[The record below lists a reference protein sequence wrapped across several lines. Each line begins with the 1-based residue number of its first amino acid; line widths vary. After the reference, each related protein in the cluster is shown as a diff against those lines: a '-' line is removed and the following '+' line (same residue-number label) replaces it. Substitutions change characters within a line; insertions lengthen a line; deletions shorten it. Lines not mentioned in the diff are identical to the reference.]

1 MEDCHYKPRAFMAYT
16 KNSFFEY
23 LIFLTPSILRSGR
36 TSLKKN
42 ELLTCSV
49 KVFFSYVFFWREKDM
64 GFKNF
69 LSCILVSIKFFHRA
83 VRIQSNSFKVLES
96 CYKSGLFVQGPI
108 TSFVLINMCNLCTK
122 LTFWVLSNVISKSN
136 GFHSRLQI
144 HLSVDMSLKAE
155 PKKSSVVKSILV
167 EIFQEIR
174 ASLYLSLFIFIK
186 T

>member
-1 MEDCHYKPRAFMAYT
+1 MENCHYKPRAFMAYT

-49 KVFFSYVFFWREKDM
+49 KVFFSYVFVWRKRDMRFHAFW
-64 GFKNF
+64 FPQ
-69 LSCILVSIKFFHRA
+69 IFFHRA
-83 VRIQSNSFKVLES
+83 VGIQSNSFKVLES

-155 PKKSSVVKSILV
+155 PKKFFSC
-167 EIFQEIR
+167 
-174 ASLYLSLFIFIK
+174 
-186 T
+186 

>member
-23 LIFLTPSILRSGR
+23 LIFLTPNILRSGR

-42 ELLTCSV
+42 ELITCSV
-49 KVFFSYVFFWREKDM
+49 KVFFSYVFFWRKRDM
-64 GFKNF
+64 RFHAF
-69 LSCILVSIKFFHRA
+69 WFPLIFFHRA
-83 VRIQSNSFKVLES
+83 VGIQSNSFKVLES
-96 CYKSGLFVQGPI
+96 CYKSGLFVQGPF
-108 TSFVLINMCNLCTK
+108 TSFVLINMCNLRTN
-122 LTFWVLSNVISKSN
+122 LTFWVLSNVKSKSN